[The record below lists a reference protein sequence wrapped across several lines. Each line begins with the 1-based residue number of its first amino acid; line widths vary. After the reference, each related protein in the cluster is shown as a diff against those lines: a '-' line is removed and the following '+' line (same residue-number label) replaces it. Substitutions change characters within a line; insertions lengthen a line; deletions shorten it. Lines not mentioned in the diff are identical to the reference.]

1 MHALLIQQGLLK
13 ALKGKEGLPQTMT
26 DDEKEEILAKA
37 HSATQLSL
45 SDEVLREV
53 AYKTSPAS
61 LWLKL
66 ESLYMTKSLT
76 NRLYMKE
83 RLYTLR
89 MLEGTPIK
97 DHLDDFNRIIMDLRI
112 IFVNIE
118 DEDQALILLCSLPAS
133 YEHFVDTLLYG
144 RDTISMEDVKALLNS
159 KELKK
164 KASTSLT
171 EAQSGS
177 YVVRGRAAS
186 SRRIEASPGL
196 SPRPGRE
203 NVIFAIK
210 KGTGSRNVRS
220 SKRRRGPQIKHR
232 RRAWQRILPS
242 KGIRF

>member
-37 HSATQLSL
+37 HSAIQLSL

-97 DHLDDFNRIIMDLRI
+97 DHLDDFNRIIMDLRN

-144 RDTISMEDVKALLNS
+144 RDTISMEDVKASLNS

-177 YVVRGRAAS
+177 YVVRGRA
-186 SRRIEASPGL
+186 
-196 SPRPGRE
+196 
-203 NVIFAIK
+203 
-210 KGTGSRNVRS
+210 
-220 SKRRRGPQIKHR
+220 
-232 RRAWQRILPS
+232 
-242 KGIRF
+242 